1 MRTPIRV
8 LTSSLLVWATAC
20 SGGAALTPA
29 DVVDLPPGTATGT
42 AASGTYDLELYTV
55 ACRGQCMV
63 RNGNL
68 TGSAC
73 DVGEV
78 DTAILAVTQRDGALD
93 MDADGLIFERLEGGL
108 DADGRFTVG
117 GYATAQAGAVIAMV
131 LADGA
136 LTAEGFT
143 GTATQ
148 RAHGSA
154 SGLDFDCTAE
164 LELTGRRLR

>member
-1 MRTPIRV
+1 
-8 LTSSLLVWATAC
+8 
-20 SGGAALTPA
+20 
-29 DVVDLPPGTATGT
+29 
-42 AASGTYDLELYTV
+42 
-55 ACRGQCMV
+55 MV